1 MKLKRPKLKIPWWR
15 PGQDLNPFGLV
26 EFFSLPGF
34 LVILIF
40 TGILV
45 VFLTVRAQQMAL
57 KKNED
62 YLILLA
68 SNLNHQIYQQF
79 LLPTAFEKGGRI
91 TLSDPEQSQ
100 RLDEVVRTTIHGF
113 HVEQL
118 NQYDQEGV
126 FSYSTASLPLGK
138 KCDNLIGV
146 QKALAG
152 ENYFEMPGYN
162 PIINIFWPRSDQ
174 AQVLRA
180 FIPFRLEGKGAS
192 RSGPVVGVFE
202 ITQNISGDLAE
213 INRFRLI
220 ILVTLVVIMGLLFL
234 VLRQIVKKAGVI
246 LARRQEQQRTLE
258 AQLHQTERLAALG
271 EMTAGVAH
279 EIRNPLGI
287 ISSTAELLQERMGR
301 YEPQNR
307 LARIIVEEV
316 NRLNEKVSEFL
327 DFARPR
333 LPNLRPCDLE
343 AVLDRSLEFLDPEI
357 QRLEISVTRDYQL
370 NGRMLAADPD
380 LLHQAFLNLLLNA
393 IQAMPG
399 GGRLTVHTGPGP
411 QGRGG
416 EIRFEDTGE
425 GIAPESLKK
434 VLNPFFTTK
443 ERGSGLGLPIVK
455 SIVETHQGTLKIDS
469 DQGRGTVVTLTL
481 PELALEKVA

>member
-1 MKLKRPKLKIPWWR
+1 MKLLNLKTAWWR

-26 EFFSLPGF
+26 KFFSLPGF
-34 LVILIF
+34 IVILIF
-40 TGILV
+40 TVILV

-79 LLPTAFEKGGRI
+79 VLPTAFEKGGRI
-91 TLSDPEQSQ
+91 TLSDPEQSK
-100 RLDEVVRTTIHGF
+100 RLDEVVRNTIHGF

-126 FSYSTASLPLGK
+126 FSYSTADLPLGK
-138 KCDNLIGV
+138 KSDDIIGV
-146 QKALAG
+146 KKALAG
-152 ENYFEMPGYN
+152 ENYFELPGYSSFWS
-162 PIINIFWPRSDQ
+162 ILWPRSDQ
-174 AQVLRA
+174 AQHLKA
-180 FIPFRLEGKGAS
+180 FIPFRLEEKLLPH
-192 RSGPVVGVFE
+192 SGPVVGVFE
-202 ITQNISGDLAE
+202 ITQNISADLAE
-213 INRFRLI
+213 ISKFRLI

-246 LARRQEQQRTLE
+246 LARRQEEQRVLE
-258 AQLHQTERLAALG
+258 GQLHQSERLAALG

-279 EIRNPLGI
+279 EVRNPLGI
-287 ISSTAELLQERMGR
+287 ISSTAELLQERLAK

-307 LARIIVEEV
+307 LARIIVEEA
-316 NRLNEKVSEFL
+316 NRLNEKVTEFL

-333 LPNLRPCDLE
+333 IPNLRPCDLE
-343 AVLDRSLEFLDPEI
+343 AVLDRGLEFLEPEI
-357 QRLEISVTRDYQL
+357 QRLEIRVTRDYHF
-370 NGRMLAADPD
+370 NGQSLAADSD

-399 GGRLTVHTGPGP
+399 GGRLTVATKPGP

-416 EIRFEDTGE
+416 EIRFADTGE
-425 GIAPESLKK
+425 GIEPESLKK

-443 ERGSGLGLPIVK
+443 EKGSGLGLPIVK
-455 SIVETHQGTLKIDS
+455 SIIETHQGTLKIDS
-469 DQGRGTVVTLTL
+469 REGEGTVVTITL
-481 PELALEKVA
+481 PELPVK

>member
-1 MKLKRPKLKIPWWR
+1 MKRLNLKTAWWR

-26 EFFSLPGF
+26 KFFSLPGF
-34 LVILIF
+34 IVILIF
-40 TGILV
+40 TVILV
-45 VFLTVRAQQMAL
+45 VFLTIRAQQMTL

-68 SNLNHQIYQQF
+68 SNLNHQIFQQF
-79 LLPTAFEKGGRI
+79 VVPTAVEKGGRI
-91 TLSDPEQSQ
+91 TLSDPEQSK
-100 RLDEVVRTTIHGF
+100 RLDEVVRNTIHGF

-126 FSYSTASLPLGK
+126 FSYSTADLPLGE

-152 ENYFEMPGYN
+152 ENYFELPGYS
-162 PIINIFWPRSDQ
+162 PFWSVLWPRSDK
-174 AQVLRA
+174 AQHLKA
-180 FIPFRLEGKGAS
+180 FIPFRLEEKFMAHAQ
-192 RSGPVVGVFE
+192 PQVIGVFE
-202 ITQNISGDLAE
+202 ITQNISADLAE
-213 INRFRLI
+213 ISKFRLI

-246 LARRQEQQRTLE
+246 LARRQEEQRALE
-258 AQLHQTERLAALG
+258 GQLHQSERLAALG

-279 EIRNPLGI
+279 EVRNPLGI
-287 ISSTAELLQERMGR
+287 ISSTAELLQERLAK

-307 LARIIVEEV
+307 LARIIVEEA
-316 NRLNEKVSEFL
+316 NRLNEKVTEFL

-333 LPNLRPCDLE
+333 IPNLRHCDLE
-343 AVLDRSLEFLDPEI
+343 AVLDRGLEFLEPEI
-357 QRLEISVTRDYQL
+357 QRLEIRVTREYHL

-380 LLHQAFLNLLLNA
+380 LLYQAFLNLLINA

-399 GGRLTVHTGPGP
+399 GGRLIVATKPGP

-416 EIRFEDTGE
+416 EISFADTGA
-425 GIAPESLKK
+425 GIGPESLKK

-443 ERGSGLGLPIVK
+443 EKGSGLGLPIVK
-455 SIVETHQGTLKIDS
+455 SIIETHQGAIKIDS
-469 DQGRGTVVTLTL
+469 AVGDGTVVTITL
-481 PELALEKVA
+481 PELPLKKVA